1 MRYTNWQKVKR
12 ALDGTNAHRKHF
24 TATGH
29 TLSRNVNDPAQ
40 VTAVVHFADLHGA
53 REWVEAIMPPEKFA
67 TIFGGPG
74 LICLMTPAPVAC
86 IASKTTFRPA
96 CLIWSR
102 SIRRRTWAS

>member
-74 LICLMTPAPVAC
+74 LSEIE
-86 IASKTTFRPA
+86 
-96 CLIWSR
+96 IWLGEELEEIGYS
-102 SIRRRTWAS
+102 